1 MSTARHFCIVGRL
14 LGKSVERDEVQLEE
28 RGELDERACWDVE
41 DARRERKEKIKST
54 KSDIGPCGEALRILA
69 ARMF

>member
-1 MSTARHFCIVGRL
+1 M
-14 LGKSVERDEVQLEE
+14 QLEE
-28 RGELDERACWDVE
+28 REELDERACWDVE

-54 KSDIGPCGEALRILA
+54 ESDTGPCGEALRILA